1 MPNIIY
7 EDNHIIVVLKP
18 QNMPT
23 QEDSSGDPDLL
34 NEIKSYIKQTY
45 QKPGNVFVGLVH
57 RLDRP
62 TGGVMVF
69 AKTSKAAARLSAA
82 IKDKSFEKTYLA
94 VVVGRPRLDYGRL
107 THYLKKD
114 EKENKVAIAT
124 QLEKDSKLA
133 ELDYRVIDTKNN
145 MSLIK
150 INLLTGR
157 SHQIRVQMSAIKCPV
172 FSDTKYGAPAASTPL
187 ALWATILK
195 FNHPT
200 TGKRMSFCAFP
211 PPDSPWNNFNID
223 TTLNTES

>member
-7 EDNHIIVVLKP
+7 EDNHIIVVIKP

-23 QEDSSGDPDLL
+23 QEDNSKDLDLL
-34 NEIKSYIKQTY
+34 SEIKDYIKQTY

-69 AKTSKAAARLSAA
+69 AKTSKAASRLSTG
-82 IKDKSFEKTYLA
+82 IKDGSFEKTYLA
-94 VVVGRPRLDYGRL
+94 VVTGKPRLGYGRL

-114 EKENKVAIAT
+114 EKENMVRIAT
-124 QLEKDSKLA
+124 QLETGSKLA
-133 ELDYRVIDTKNN
+133 ELDYRTIDTKNK

-172 FSDTKYGAPAASTPL
+172 VGDTKYGEVKASTPL
-187 ALWATILK
+187 ALWAAILK

-200 TGKRMSFCAFP
+200 TGKRMSFCVFP
-211 PPDSPWNNFNID
+211 PQDAPWNSFNIN
-223 TTLNTES
+223 TTLNIDS